1 MVVGCT
7 PVTSLLN
14 EDKIKKGY
22 NQRFMN
28 AL

>member
-14 EDKIKKGY
+14 EVKIKNGC